1 MFGAQSFQLTGATS
15 ADQGMMLAKQNG
27 GERGGGVGVG
37 KKRIMVERRTAGYID
52 GGRRET
58 GGARRQISIGAS
70 VRRQTCCGRAKP
82 EVDGSDPQSGVGP
95 TGAKPEGGGAE
106 TGGGPAN
113 RNSTLYY
120 RF

>member
-58 GGARRQISIGAS
+58 GGARRQIPIRAS
-70 VRRQTCCGRAKP
+70 VVRQTRCGRAKP
-82 EVDGSDPQSGVGP
+82 QVDGRDPGSGGGP
-95 TGAKPEGGGAE
+95 TGAKHQEGGAE

-113 RNSTLYY
+113 RNSTL
-120 RF
+120 

>member
-1 MFGAQSFQLTGATS
+1 
-15 ADQGMMLAKQNG
+15 MLAKNNG
-27 GERGGGVGVG
+27 GGKGGMGVG
-37 KKRIMVERRTAGYID
+37 KKRVVVERRTADYID
-52 GGRRET
+52 GGCRET
-58 GGARRQISIGAS
+58 GGARRQIPIGAS

-113 RNSTLYY
+113 RNSTNI
-120 RF
+120 